1 MPDAMSEIDFEAWR
15 TRGQRVGRQI
25 IQVLDVIAL
34 EEAIR
39 VASTGLERAHRRETG
54 YAYRLGL
61 RDALKEHRQAA
72 RQTQ

>member
-1 MPDAMSEIDFEAWR
+1 MSEMDFEAWR

-25 IQVLDVIAL
+25 VQALDVMAL

-39 VASTGLERAHRRETG
+39 VASTGLERDHRRETS

-61 RDALKEHRQAA
+61 RDVLREHRQVVKREA
-72 RQTQ
+72 R